1 MKIQNLMMKVL
12 DVRKKRETKKKNLK
26 KKLKKKIKKKINTKT
41 YFSLLLD

>member
-26 KKLKKKIKKKINTKT
+26 KKLKKKKKIKKKSTQKPILA
-41 YFSLLLD
+41 YF

>member
-26 KKLKKKIKKKINTKT
+26 KKNKKKINK
-41 YFSLLLD
+41 